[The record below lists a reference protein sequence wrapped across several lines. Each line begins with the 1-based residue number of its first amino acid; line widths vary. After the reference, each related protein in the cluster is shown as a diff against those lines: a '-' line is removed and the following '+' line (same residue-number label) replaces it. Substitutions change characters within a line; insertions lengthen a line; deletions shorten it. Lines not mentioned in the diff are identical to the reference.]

1 MAFFKE
7 NNTDFLFD
15 YFNIFFMCDVFL
27 ADYYNDRNLSSFEK
41 AGINLIIFREL
52 AYEMK
57 NLFLLTSERNEK
69 IEVMATSSTIKKII
83 KRMDNRFNRD
93 MN

>member
-15 YFNIFFMCDVFL
+15 YFNVFFMCDVFL

-41 AGINLIIFREL
+41 AGIKAFGPRKNAAIL
-52 AYEMK
+52 ASPK
-57 NLFLLTSERNEK
+57 PLSE
-69 IEVMATSSTIKKII
+69 VLI
-83 KRMDNRFNRD
+83 KRIQPVDE
-93 MN
+93 

>member
-1 MAFFKE
+1 
-7 NNTDFLFD
+7 
-15 YFNIFFMCDVFL
+15 MCDVFL
-27 ADYYNDRNLSSFEK
+27 ADYYNDRNLSSFEN

-57 NLFLLTSERNEK
+57 NLFLFTSERNEK
-69 IEVMATSSTIKKII
+69 IGVMATSSTIKKII
-83 KRMDNRFNRD
+83 KWMDNRFNRD